1 MTDSGITCTMP
12 SSQYYHISIIME
24 MIISLNPRSVMDM
37 GSGFGKFGV
46 LCREYLELWDGRQ
59 KYEFNR
65 RIDCVEIF
73 LQYISPLHKYV
84 YDNVYNEN
92 IIEIAPKLDTKYDL
106 VLLIDVLEHFEKIDG
121 INLLNTLLAKNESVL
136 IITPKKPT
144 PQKDAFG
151 NVYETHRS
159 RWSVDELV
167 KLGHTSFISDDISLI
182 CLISS
187 NSNLIAK
194 FNNDLKVLKK
204 HGKLPLE
211 NKLKRLLIQI
221 PGVSKTYQ
229 KLRVT
234 KN

>member
-1 MTDSGITCTMP
+1 MP
-12 SSQYYHISIIME
+12 SSQYYHISKIME

-73 LQYISPLHKYV
+73 QQYISPLHKYV

-92 IIEIAPKLDTKYDL
+92 ILEIAPKLDTKYDV
-106 VLLIDVLEHFEKIDG
+106 VLLIDVIEHFEKIDG

-136 IITPKKPT
+136 VSTPKKPS

-159 RWSVDELV
+159 TWSIDELA
-167 KLGHTSFISDDISLI
+167 KLGYTSVISDDISLI

-187 NSNLIAK
+187 NSNLVAK
-194 FNNDLKVLKK
+194 FNNDLNVIKK
-204 HGKLPLE
+204 HGKLSLE

>member
-1 MTDSGITCTMP
+1 
-12 SSQYYHISIIME
+12 ME

-73 LQYISPLHKYV
+73 QQYISPLHKYV
-84 YDNVYNEN
+84 YDNVYKED
-92 IIEIAPKLDTKYDL
+92 ILEIAPKLDTKYDL

-121 INLLNTLLAKNESVL
+121 ISLLDTLLAKNESVL
-136 IITPKKPT
+136 VSTLKKPS

-159 RWSVDELV
+159 IWSGDELA
-167 KLGHTSFISDDISLI
+167 KMGHTSFISDDISVI

-187 NSNLIAK
+187 NRNLVAK
-194 FNNDLKVLKK
+194 FNNDLMVIKK

-229 KLRVT
+229 KLRET

>member
-1 MTDSGITCTMP
+1 
-12 SSQYYHISIIME
+12 ME

-73 LQYISPLHKYV
+73 QQYISPLHKYV

-92 IIEIAPKLDTKYDL
+92 ILEIAPKLDTKYDL
-106 VLLIDVLEHFEKIDG
+106 ILLIDVLEHFEKIDG
-121 INLLNTLLAKNESVL
+121 ISLLDTLLAKNESVL
-136 IITPKKPT
+136 VSTPKKPS

-159 RWSVDELV
+159 IWSVDELA
-167 KLGHTSFISDDISLI
+167 KLGHTSFINDDISLI

-187 NSNLIAK
+187 NSNLVAK
-194 FNNDLKVLKK
+194 FNNDLMVIKK

-211 NKLKRLLIQI
+211 NKLKRLVTQI
-221 PGVSKTYQ
+221 PGVSKIYQ

>member
-1 MTDSGITCTMP
+1 MP
-12 SSQYYHISIIME
+12 SSQYYHISKIME
-24 MIISLNPRSVMDM
+24 MVISLNPKSVMDM

-59 KYEFNR
+59 KYEFSR

-73 LQYISPLHKYV
+73 QKYISPLHKYV
-84 YDNVYNEN
+84 YNNVYNEN
-92 IIEIAPKLDTKYDL
+92 ILEIAPKLDTKYDL
-106 VLLIDVLEHFEKIDG
+106 VLLIDVLEHFQKIDG

-136 IITPKKPT
+136 VSTPKKPS

-159 RWSVDELV
+159 IWSIDELA

-187 NSNLIAK
+187 NSNLVAK
-194 FNNDLKVLKK
+194 FNNELIVMKK

-211 NKLKRLLIQI
+211 SKLKRLLIQI
-221 PGVSKTYQ
+221 PGVSKTYH
-229 KLRVT
+229 KLKVT
-234 KN
+234 KI